1 MMAKKT
7 SQKRD
12 VVKTK
17 GRARYAKRTASG
29 EFREMDDVGRSQK
42 ADRRTKARKAVK
54 SGYGDQGDQ
63 KRKGTKKKAAKKR

>member
-1 MMAKKT
+1 MAKKT

-12 VVKTK
+12 LVKSK
-17 GRARYAKRTASG
+17 GGARYAKRTAAG

-42 ADRRTKARKAVK
+42 ADRRTKAKTAVK

-63 KRKGTKKKAAKKR
+63 KRKGTKKKAARKR